1 MDAND
6 LANAGDWEDFQLDS
20 QDDEMPEPD
29 QDDTLQDLIN
39 PTEGE
44 IWFDKIINNH
54 HIQNWKS
61 NNLFYRKLTLK
72 YNNCMQNLCNR

>member
-29 QDDTLQDLIN
+29 QDDTLQDLVN

-44 IWFDKIINNH
+44 IWF
-54 HIQNWKS
+54 W
-61 NNLFYRKLTLK
+61 
-72 YNNCMQNLCNR
+72 

>member
-29 QDDTLQDLIN
+29 QDDTFQDLVN

-44 IWFDKIINNH
+44 I
-54 HIQNWKS
+54 
-61 NNLFYRKLTLK
+61 
-72 YNNCMQNLCNR
+72 